1 MALIPDEAVDRMYGE
16 LTSGAR
22 DLYIY
27 LARCR
32 NQKTGKCCPSV
43 QTIMSS
49 IGLSRGQVYAIRKEL
64 DFKGWAKF
72 QANNAELLIGFNIL
86 KSLENQTTNNANK
99 EVDSDRGESLENQTN
114 SLENQ
119 TELSGKPDSHI
130 RKNQQRNQ
138 QREQEA
144 VPFEN
149 LGIGDALEGIFPGYA
164 TDFRKM
170 QELYLLCDRI
180 KATAQD
186 VLNFPAWLKKSYPMK
201 SISIFAFKDLLA
213 ESLTARPQVKKVN
226 PDQCPTCSGWKVV
239 LKSGM
244 DKFNGTGPTMP
255 CPDCSKPSSTENNEV
270 SNVIETNRFAGVS
283 AAGF

>member
-1 MALIPDEAVDRMYGE
+1 MGFNSINAVLKYSKSTGSDRLVLMILAHHASDETSECFPSRQLICEESGIKARNLIYRLNALELLGE
-16 LTSGAR
+16 L
-22 DLYIY
+22 
-27 LARCR
+27 
-32 NQKTGKCCPSV
+32 
-43 QTIMSS
+43 S
-49 IGLSRGQVYAIRKEL
+49 ISRGNGSGNLTRYKLNLTGERVQAIAPFVEDKGCKNAYERVQDRVIKGAKTRIAYKEELKGTEKEL
-64 DFKGWAKF
+64 
-72 QANNAELLIGFNIL
+72 
-86 KSLENQTTNNANK
+86 
-99 EVDSDRGESLENQTN
+99 
-114 SLENQ
+114 
-119 TELSGKPDSHI
+119 
-130 RKNQQRNQ
+130 
-138 QREQEA
+138 EQ
-144 VPFEN
+144 PFEN